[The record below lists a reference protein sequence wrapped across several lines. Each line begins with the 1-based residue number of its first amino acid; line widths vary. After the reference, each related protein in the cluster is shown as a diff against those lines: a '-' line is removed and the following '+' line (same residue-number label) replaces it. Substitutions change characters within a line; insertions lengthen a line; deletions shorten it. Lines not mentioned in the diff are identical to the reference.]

1 MKVSYAPGGAHACI
15 LGAELGVA
23 YARDEDAVSNTL
35 CISHARRTTFGFSG
49 FGVPCWQTMKVAG
62 LKNGLEV
69 YETGR
74 SAGVG
79 LKRALMAESS
89 LRVLGKY
96 GRCPP
101 MLGSRHNLAFCWCPL
116 KKDTPMSS
124 LLLASV

>member
-35 CISHARRTTFGFSG
+35 CISHARRTTFGFTG
-49 FGVPCWQTMKVAG
+49 FGVTCWQTMKVAG

-79 LKRALMAESS
+79 LKRALMAS
-89 LRVLGKY
+89 LPQGY
-96 GRCPP
+96 W
-101 MLGSRHNLAFCWCPL
+101 GSMADVRQCSEAGTTWLFVGVP
-116 KKDTPMSS
+116 
-124 LLLASV
+124 